1 MGRIEYKLLGYANTS
16 KRVFCDECGLHYIM
30 KNVERYTVY
39 TFWAVAY
46 NVHQGYESGASEKV
60 RIDTASYGMGKYF
73 IKLSNKPLCLSATSL
88 KRIRQEMHVSF
99 EKPVFSMKLNLFFL
113 NVVVN

>member
-1 MGRIEYKLLGYANTS
+1 MIFCFILAPSSPRNLTASFTESGINVRWERSSQPMGRIEYKFLGYANTS

-73 IKLSNKPLCLSATSL
+73 MKLSNKPLC
-88 KRIRQEMHVSF
+88 
-99 EKPVFSMKLNLFFL
+99 
-113 NVVVN
+113 

>member
-1 MGRIEYKLLGYANTS
+1 
-16 KRVFCDECGLHYIM
+16 M

-73 IKLSNKPLCLSATSL
+73 MKLSNKPLC
-88 KRIRQEMHVSF
+88 
-99 EKPVFSMKLNLFFL
+99 
-113 NVVVN
+113 